1 MSRPGFVLSVDAQT
15 PPLVVFQGEKVL
27 LERLPIDAS
36 VLYPPEALQGI
47 RSLDEAIGRALDTPV
62 DSEPLS
68 ALLKRGSRVTIV
80 FEDLSQP
87 VTSRTAPDV
96 RQRVIEL
103 VLERA
108 AAAGVDDV
116 ELIAAT
122 GLRRRLTAH
131 DLQRVLGERVY
142 ASFAPDHV
150 RSHDAEDEN
159 LEVVGELPGGTP
171 IEVNARVASS
181 DLVISVR
188 LATAVG
194 NEGAA
199 AVATKLIG
207 AKTAR
212 ARGSFAAGT
221 AASAASS
228 DATNTDAFDDLVDT
242 IGDKA
247 RVFTVDVT
255 LTPEPTGPAS
265 AFLSKREREWS
276 LTDRALSAGL
286 QAATRILPARARIGL
301 AQVSGVG
308 YGVTS
313 VVAGKPSSVH
323 PLTEAFLAQQQVAQ
337 FDRPADVALFGIP
350 NPGTIGSSLNPVTAA
365 ALGLGQIFSGATAEP
380 VVRAGGTAIFYHPLT
395 PWFHPLHDPAY
406 IDFFAEVLTQSTD
419 PAVISE
425 QFEEK
430 FAADP
435 WYRHVYQTSSSNHA
449 LHPFH
454 AWYSAAPAIAHLG
467 DVIFVGGDHGSTRR
481 LGFKSAS
488 TLADA
493 LEMASDSVGL
503 APAITYVHGAPV
515 SISEVS

>member
-36 VLYPPEALQGI
+36 VLYPPEALPGI
-47 RSLDEAIGRALDTPV
+47 HSLDAAIDDALDTPV
-62 DSEPLS
+62 DSDPLS

-80 FEDLSQP
+80 FEDLTQP

-96 RQRVIEL
+96 RQRVIEH

-122 GLRRRLTAH
+122 GLRRRLTAQ
-131 DLQRVLGERVY
+131 DLQRVLGERIY
-142 ASFAPDHV
+142 ASFGPDHV
-150 RSHDAEDEN
+150 RSHDAESDS
-159 LEVVGELPGGTP
+159 LVTVGELPDTTP
-171 IEVNARVASS
+171 IEVNGRVASS

-212 ARGSFAAGT
+212 ARGAFANRGAG
-221 AASAASS
+221 AAA
-228 DATNTDAFDDLVDT
+228 DTNGADAFDGLVDT

-247 RVFTVDVT
+247 QVFTIDVT

-286 QAATRILPARARIGL
+286 QAATRILPSRARVGL

-323 PLTEAFLAQQQVAQ
+323 PLTESFLTQQQVGQ
-337 FDRPADVALFGIP
+337 FDSPADVALFGIP
-350 NPGTIGSSLNPVTAA
+350 NPGSIGSSLNPVTAA
-365 ALGLGQIFSGATAEP
+365 ALGLGQIFNGSTAEP

-406 IDFFAEVLTQSTD
+406 IDFFAEVLTKTTD
-419 PAVISE
+419 PAVISAE
-425 QFEEK
+425 YEEK

-435 WYRHVYQTSSSNHA
+435 WYRHVYQTSFANHA

-454 AWYSAAPAIAHLG
+454 AWYSAAPAIDHLG
-467 DVIFVGGDHGSTRR
+467 EVIFVGGDHEATRR
-481 LGFKSAS
+481 LGFKSAT

-503 APAITYVHGAPV
+503 TPSITYVHGAPV
-515 SISEVS
+515 SVPEVS

>member
-27 LERLPIDAS
+27 LERLPFETS
-36 VLYPPEALQGI
+36 VLYPPDALPGI
-47 RSLDEAIGRALDTPV
+47 PSLDAAIEHALDAPV
-62 DSEPLS
+62 DSEPLGV
-68 ALLKRGSRVTIV
+68 LLARGSRVTIV

-87 VTSRTAPDV
+87 ITSRTAPDV
-96 RQRVIEL
+96 RQRVIEH

-150 RSHDAEDEN
+150 RSHDAEDEA
-159 LEVVGELPGGTP
+159 LVSVGELADGTP
-171 IEVNARVASS
+171 IEVNGRVASS

-207 AKTAR
+207 ARTAR
-212 ARGSFAAGT
+212 ARGAFAARGGAGT
-221 AASAASS
+221 DRAGSTAR
-228 DATNTDAFDDLVDT
+228 DPFDDLVDS
-242 IGDKA
+242 IGERA

-276 LTDRALSAGL
+276 ITDRALSAGL
-286 QAATRILPARARIGL
+286 QAATRILPKRARVGL

-313 VVAGKPSSVH
+313 VVAGRPSSVH
-323 PLTEAFLAQQQVAQ
+323 PLTEAFLAQQQVGQ
-337 FDRPADVALFGIP
+337 FDNPADVALFGIP
-350 NPGTIGSSLNPVTAA
+350 NPGSIGSSLNPVTAA
-365 ALGLGQIFSGATAEP
+365 ALGLGQIFNGQAAEP

-395 PWFHPLHDPAY
+395 PWFHPLYDPAY
-406 IDFFAEVLTQSTD
+406 IDFFAEVLSRGTD
-419 PAVISE
+419 PAAISTD
-425 QFEEK
+425 FEEK

-435 WYRHVYQTSSSNHA
+435 WYRHVYQTSYANHA

-454 AWYSAAPAIAHLG
+454 AWYSAAPAIEHLG
-467 DVIFVGGDHGSTRR
+467 EVIFVGGDHESTRR
-481 LGFKSAS
+481 LGFKSAT
-488 TLADA
+488 TLTDA

-503 APAITYVHGAPV
+503 HPSITYVHGAPV

>member
-15 PPLVVFQGEKVL
+15 PPLVVFQGEKVR

-36 VLYPPEALQGI
+36 VLYPPEALPGI
-47 RSLDEAIGRALDTPV
+47 RSLDAAIEQALDSPV
-62 DSEPLS
+62 DSEPLA

-80 FEDLSQP
+80 FEDLTQP

-96 RQRVIEL
+96 RQRVIEQ

-122 GLRRRLTAH
+122 GLRRRLTTH
-131 DLQRVLGERVY
+131 DLRRVLGERVFE
-142 ASFAPDHV
+142 SFAPDHV
-150 RSHDAEDEN
+150 RSHDAEDDQ
-159 LEVVGELPGGTP
+159 LATVGELHDGTP
-171 IEVNARVASS
+171 IEVNGRVASS

-207 AKTAR
+207 AATAR
-212 ARGSFAAGT
+212 ARGALSARTSGAADTEAFAG
-221 AASAASS
+221 
-228 DATNTDAFDDLVDT
+228 LVDT
-242 IGDKA
+242 IGEKA

-276 LTDRALSAGL
+276 ITDRALSAGL
-286 QAATRILPARARIGL
+286 QAATRILPTRARVGL
-301 AQVSGVG
+301 GQVSGVG

-313 VVAGKPSSVH
+313 VVAGRPSSVH
-323 PLTEAFLAQQQVAQ
+323 PLTEAFLTQQQVGQ
-337 FDRPADVALFGIP
+337 FDSPADVALFGIP
-350 NPGTIGSSLNPVTAA
+350 NPGSIGSSLNPVTAA
-365 ALGLGQIFSGATAEP
+365 ALGLGQIFNGQTAEP

-395 PWFHPLHDPAY
+395 PWFHPLYDPAY
-406 IDFFAEVLTQSTD
+406 VDFFAEVLTQSTD
-419 PAVISE
+419 PAVISD

-435 WYRHVYQTSSSNHA
+435 WYRHVYQTSYANHA

-454 AWYSAAPAIAHLG
+454 AWYSAAPAVAHLG
-467 DVIFVGGDHGSTRR
+467 EVIFVGGDHESTRR
-481 LGFKSAS
+481 LGFKSAT
-488 TLADA
+488 TLTDA

-503 APAITYVHGAPV
+503 APSITYVHGAPV
-515 SISEVS
+515 SIPEVS

>member
-1 MSRPGFVLSVDAQT
+1 
-15 PPLVVFQGEKVL
+15 VFQGEKVL

-36 VLYPPEALQGI
+36 VLYPPEALPGI
-47 RSLDEAIGRALDTPV
+47 HSLGAAIDDALDTPV
-62 DSEPLS
+62 DSGPLS

-80 FEDLSQP
+80 FEDLTQP

-96 RQRVIEL
+96 RQRVIEH

-108 AAAGVDDV
+108 AAASVDDV

-122 GLRRRLTAH
+122 GLRRRLTAQ
-131 DLQRVLGERVY
+131 DLQRVLGERIY
-142 ASFAPDHV
+142 ASFGPDHIK
-150 RSHDAEDEN
+150 SHDAESDS
-159 LEVVGELPGGTP
+159 LVTVGELADGTP
-171 IEVNARVASS
+171 IEVNGRVASS

-188 LATAVG
+188 LATAIG

-207 AKTAR
+207 ARTAR
-212 ARGSFAAGT
+212 SRGAFANRGSATTGA
-221 AASAASS
+221 
-228 DATNTDAFDDLVDT
+228 DADAFDTLVDT
-242 IGDKA
+242 IGDTA
-247 RVFTVDVT
+247 RVFTIDVT

-286 QAATRILPARARIGL
+286 QAATRILPSRARVGL

-323 PLTEAFLAQQQVAQ
+323 PLTESFLTQQQVGQ
-337 FDRPADVALFGIP
+337 FDSPADVALFGIP
-350 NPGTIGSSLNPVTAA
+350 NPGSIGSSLNPVTAA
-365 ALGLGQIFSGATAEP
+365 TLGLGQIFNGSTAEP

-406 IDFFAEVLTQSTD
+406 IDFFAEVLTKSTD
-419 PAVISE
+419 PGVISAE
-425 QFEEK
+425 YEER

-435 WYRHVYQTSSSNHA
+435 WYRHVYQTSFANHA

-454 AWYSAAPAIAHLG
+454 AWYSAAPAIDHLG
-467 DVIFVGGDHGSTRR
+467 EVIFVGGDHESTRR
-481 LGFKSAS
+481 LGFKSAT

-503 APAITYVHGAPV
+503 APSITYVHGAPV
-515 SISEVS
+515 SVSEVS